1 MTKKPI
7 PKKQQSAQLTRSS
20 GSETTKGSSSKK
32 VAKAPLLVR
41 LRNTPKGA
49 WNMAL
54 LRLRSAES
62 RVKDFLSRRPHRSF
76 RLTKRRDY
84 RRSLKL
90 PGYFA
95 FTLQVTGLLWREK
108 ATFFLLGLTFFVL
121 MILFGM
127 IGSQDMYGQLR
138 DLMSDTAP
146 NELFGGAAGEVSK
159 AGIILFTTVTS
170 GLGGGVDTGQTIL
183 AGLLAL
189 YVWLTVVW
197 LLRNHLAEKK
207 VKLRDGLYSAGA
219 PLLPTLLMFI
229 IFMIQ
234 LLPGALVAIVA
245 TSAWQSGFID
255 GGAPAMAAS
264 IGLALVAVLSL
275 YWVTSTFIALV
286 VITLPGMYP
295 LRALAI
301 AGDLVIGRRLRILY
315 RFIWMI
321 VVILSWWVVVMIPVI
336 IFDGWIKSVF
346 DQIQWAPIVPV
357 ALLVM
362 STITITWTA
371 AYVYLLYRK
380 VVDDEAAPA

>member
-1 MTKKPI
+1 MTKKRST
-7 PKKQQSAQLTRSS
+7 KKHITTTPVESDKKRKGVDNSANTTASPLSPRFVSRARQATVRRVRTRVR
-20 GSETTKGSSSKK
+20 T
-32 VAKAPLLVR
+32 LLSR
-41 LRNTPKGA
+41 NRDYLR
-49 WNMAL
+49 
-54 LRLRSAES
+54 
-62 RVKDFLSRRPHRSF
+62 RRPHRSF

-84 RRSLKL
+84 KRSLKL
-90 PGYFA
+90 PGYFT
-95 FTLQVTGLLWREK
+95 FTLQVNSMLWREK
-108 ATFFLLGLTFFVL
+108 TTFILLGITFFVL

-127 IGSQDMYGQLR
+127 IGSQDVYSQLR
-138 DLMSDTAP
+138 DLMTDTAP
-146 NELFGGAAGEVSK
+146 DDVFGGAVGEISK

-183 AGLLAL
+183 AGLLGL

-197 LLRNHLAEKK
+197 LLRNYLADKK

-229 IFMIQ
+229 VFMIQ
-234 LLPGALVAIVA
+234 LLPGALVAIIA
-245 TSAWQSGFID
+245 TSAWQSGFIE
-255 GGAPAMAAS
+255 GGSPAMAAS
-264 IGLALVAVLSL
+264 VGLVLVAVLSL
-275 YWVTSTFIALV
+275 YWVTSTIIALV

-321 VVILSWWVVVMIPVI
+321 LMVVSWWVVVMIPVI
-336 IFDGWIKSVF
+336 LFDGWIKGMF
-346 DQIQWAPIVPV
+346 DQIQWIPIVPV
-357 ALLVM
+357 ALLIM
-362 STITITWTA
+362 STATITWTA